1 MKHLRQNY
9 SQNELIEGQIPNS
22 PFTLFQN
29 WFNDAINSKIIEPN
43 AMILSTITNQS
54 PDSRIVL
61 LKDLRDEEFVFYTN
75 YNSNKGLQLIENPK
89 CTLVFPWIELER
101 QVIIRGIAH
110 KVNSQE
116 SDDYFKSRPKS
127 SQIGAWASQQS
138 SPITSRQSLDEQLA
152 DMENR
157 FKSEPLTRPS
167 HWGGFAIKPMQ
178 IEFWQGRP
186 NRLHD
191 RFLFEYSQQT
201 WEIIRLQP

>member
-101 QVIIRGIAH
+101 QVII
-110 KVNSQE
+110 
-116 SDDYFKSRPKS
+116 
-127 SQIGAWASQQS
+127 
-138 SPITSRQSLDEQLA
+138 
-152 DMENR
+152 
-157 FKSEPLTRPS
+157 
-167 HWGGFAIKPMQ
+167 
-178 IEFWQGRP
+178 
-186 NRLHD
+186 
-191 RFLFEYSQQT
+191 
-201 WEIIRLQP
+201 